1 VPDSD
6 VPWYLTQPIIHR
18 GLHNIHEKIV
28 EHSRTAIR
36 RAIAAGLPIEVDI
49 ENSFDQVNFVF
60 HDRVLDK
67 LTNGSGVLR
76 EVLAAE
82 IRSCGLIYTQG
93 EPILTLEELLDLV
106 DGRVPLLIEFKN
118 RELAMLPAIKEA
130 ARILGRYRGK
140 FSVQSFNPIILEW
153 FQENVPS
160 FLRGL
165 LATDTDT
172 MEARDQ
178 YLVCMLRNRI
188 RPHYCAFQCRQLNS
202 WSFQWVL
209 EFGVPVLAFT
219 VRDNT
224 DWDIARTYAENMF
237 FEFIAPDKNDWRR
250 RAATNWRTE
259 VGEAVDRREMDNQPE
274 GLATDRAKGPTPW
287 WARNRSWAPAAPKR
301 PG

>member
-1 VPDSD
+1 MPDSD

-130 ARILGRYRGK
+130 ARILCRYRGK
-140 FSVQSFNPIILEW
+140 F
-153 FQENVPS
+153 
-160 FLRGL
+160 
-165 LATDTDT
+165 
-172 MEARDQ
+172 
-178 YLVCMLRNRI
+178 
-188 RPHYCAFQCRQLNS
+188 
-202 WSFQWVL
+202 
-209 EFGVPVLAFT
+209 
-219 VRDNT
+219 
-224 DWDIARTYAENMF
+224 
-237 FEFIAPDKNDWRR
+237 
-250 RAATNWRTE
+250 
-259 VGEAVDRREMDNQPE
+259 
-274 GLATDRAKGPTPW
+274 
-287 WARNRSWAPAAPKR
+287 
-301 PG
+301 